1 HHLFSFVLPDHYRI
15 IPGRALLRYSRAA
28 GCFRLASAACA
39 EQNSAKGLPDI
50 YLFLTLFYSQ
60 CYSACVSR
68 HAVLSTLVIRGCHE
82 AWRYLLTS
90 CDS

>member
-39 EQNSAKGLPDI
+39 EQNSAKGLRRNV
-50 YLFLTLFYSQ
+50 YLPHENAQKPALFMRKIQ
-60 CYSACVSR
+60 
-68 HAVLSTLVIRGCHE
+68 
-82 AWRYLLTS
+82 
-90 CDS
+90 